1 MRRFVP
7 VFVAALLAGLLAAPA
22 PAPGQDGR
30 PVVMVVD
37 FAASVGWSP
46 ASEVVTDRMIARL
59 REDGSVRVLSRSE
72 TRSALESQRLDT
84 RGVLDVQDVSRAAV
98 RGGADYVIM
107 GEVEQFDQDH
117 RGGCLP
123 IVGCAYT
130 VTATVRIRGMVVDAE
145 TAVVLA
151 RPEGQAQRS
160 QGAASVWVGPWWS
173 HVSVSNF
180 DAQLIGRVTLE
191 AVAQFV
197 SRAKPA
203 LRPKPGRPREAQPA
217 SPESQRPSDTTA
229 QPAPSGGLR
238 RPQVGFQRGDRILWS
253 ENFSGCAVTPSGM
266 QVVEGRVECV
276 EFEGRK
282 WAAGVRGRTWLA
294 REVPDLDFGRD
305 FAVEVTVHLRPDQDF
320 ALALGRPDSPYVLRV
335 HAGGTYAP
343 RIRWGDQDL
352 PQTSD
357 YVGTQ
362 QLAVLFQGG
371 TFHIFLN
378 GQRLASAPAD
388 LISLRRLP
396 RRIFFLLGE
405 GHTDIERQ
413 RYTLV
418 TDVVVSRFGGS

>member
-1 MRRFVP
+1 MRRS
-7 VFVAALLAGLLAAPA
+7 LLILAVLLAASWAA
-22 PAPGQDGR
+22 PRPTAAQDGR

-37 FAASVGWSP
+37 FAVAVGWSP
-46 ASEVVTDRMIARL
+46 ASEVVTDRVIARL

-72 TRSALESQRLDT
+72 TRSALESQRLDA
-84 RGVLDVQDVSRAAV
+84 RGILDLQEVSRAAA
-98 RGGADYVIM
+98 RAGADYVIM

-130 VTATVRIRGMVVDAE
+130 ITATVRIRGVVVDSDTGVA
-145 TAVVLA
+145 LA

-160 QGAASVWVGPWWS
+160 QGAASVWVGPWWT

-203 LRPKPGRPREAQPA
+203 LRAKPGRPREAQP
-217 SPESQRPSDTTA
+217 SPSEPQRPADTA
-229 QPAPSGGLR
+229 QPAPSGGLQ
-238 RPQVGFQRGDRILWS
+238 RPQVGFQRGDRIVWN
-253 ENFSGCAVTPSGM
+253 ENFSGCALTPAGM

-276 EFEGRK
+276 QFDGRK
-282 WAAGVRGRTWLA
+282 WLAGVRSRTWVA
-294 REVPDLDFGRD
+294 RDLPDLDFSRD
-305 FAVEVTVHLRPDQDF
+305 FAVEVTVHLRPDMDF

-335 HAGGTYAP
+335 HARGGGFAP
-343 RIRWGDQDL
+343 YIRWAGQAL
-352 PQTSD
+352 PQKGD

-371 TFHIFLN
+371 TFHVFLN
-378 GQRLASAPAD
+378 GERLASAPGD
-388 LISLRRLP
+388 PIVLQRLP
-396 RRIFFLLGE
+396 RRLFFLLGE

-413 RYTLV
+413 LYTLV
-418 TDVVVSRFGGS
+418 TDVVVSQFTGQ